1 MKTAP
6 KLGLDCSYLRVSSR
20 VACPL
25 GPGAV
30 PAVNVGVLSHSHSF
44 VTAAAAHDFPFSC
57 HVKTFPSTP
66 PDPLN
71 VGAARLHWRLPCA
84 RNWRRQ
90 LKLTPKKIEIYGVIE
105 HCRNNIAINFNIF
118 LYFCDCNLKEEFYH
132 TSCIVF

>member
-6 KLGLDCSYLRVSSR
+6 KLGLACSYLRVSSR

-66 PDPLN
+66 PDPLKR
-71 VGAARLHWRLPCA
+71 GRGPIALATALRA
-84 RNWRRQ
+84 Q
-90 LKLTPKKIEIYGVIE
+90 LAQTTKNDTEK
-105 HCRNNIAINFNIF
+105 
-118 LYFCDCNLKEEFYH
+118 
-132 TSCIVF
+132 S